1 MRIDKMNYI
10 QKAEQKA
17 IVYFIRK
24 LCLLAGIEHIAYS
37 GIIRFRRI
45 PDDWSEAE
53 YRRLWLPEWNDSH
66 TKIIREAII
75 TPKEKERYTVG
86 EYHNI
91 LTTSGRQEMLTYLAS
106 TAANTP
112 AFGQQFALGTGAIN
126 RVDPGDAQLQ
136 GEIYRTPPSTATIT
150 GTQLDLAT
158 LISAS
163 QAVGTLT
170 NGGLFGVSASSTVNS
185 GILMTHSLISNFVK
199 ANGQVY
205 TCDYILN
212 VT

>member
-1 MRIDKMNYI
+1 MMNYV
-10 QKAEQKA
+10 QKVENR
-17 IVYFIRK
+17 ILEYFIRQ
-24 LCLLAGIEHIAYS
+24 LCIRLGIEHIKVA

-45 PDDWSEAE
+45 PDDWSEEE
-53 YRRLWLPEWNDSH
+53 YRRLWLPEWNDDH

-91 LTTSGRQEMLTYLAS
+91 LTTSGRQEILTYLAS

-112 AFGQQFALGTGAIN
+112 AFGQYFALGTGAIQT
-126 RVDPGDAQLQ
+126 VSPGDSQLQ
-136 GEIYRTPPSTATIT
+136 GEIFRAAPSTATIT

-170 NGGLFGVSASSTVNS
+170 NGGLFGISATSSSNT
-185 GILMTHSLISNFVK
+185 GTLMTHSLVNNFVK
-199 ANGQVY
+199 DNSHTY
-205 TCDYILN
+205 TIDYLLSIN
-212 VT
+212 